1 MAVLLGFAG
10 ITLMSGAMAQ
20 TYEVTTRQA
29 VEYAVHDGVHLVGD
43 FYAPKRSDRAP
54 VMVAA
59 HGGGWQ
65 QGDRSSYRFWG
76 PYLARAGIALFS
88 IEYRLSK
95 PDKPV
100 FPQAVHDMRA
110 AVQLMR
116 GRASEFNIDPD
127 RIGVMGDSAGGHLA
141 AMVGLAGDSE
151 LFAGVYRDDPHVSL
165 STRVKAVVSFYGVYD
180 VAAQWNHDLSSRPR
194 DSIVAKFLG
203 KPLFD
208 DRKLYFDASP
218 LSHVTVR
225 PNAPSFYLAWGS
237 EDDIVDQPSQ
247 ALPFRDALKQAG
259 YYVRTVIIPGAPH
272 FWASDPIEETGSYS
286 GVAAPRILRFL
297 QEKL

>member
-1 MAVLLGFAG
+1 
-10 ITLMSGAMAQ
+10 
-20 TYEVTTRQA
+20 
-29 VEYAVHDGVHLVGD
+29 
-43 FYAPKRSDRAP
+43 
-54 VMVAA
+54 
-59 HGGGWQ
+59 
-65 QGDRSSYRFWG
+65 
-76 PYLARAGIALFS
+76 
-88 IEYRLSK
+88 
-95 PDKPV
+95 
-100 FPQAVHDMRA
+100 MRA

-194 DSIVAKFLG
+194 DSIVAKILR
-203 KPLFD
+203 KPLVH
-208 DRKLYFDASP
+208 DRQLHFDASP